1 MSAVLA
7 QITPPPTAEEDEIIV
22 IDDVDELV
30 DSTKCSCSAGDDN
43 PY

>member
-1 MSAVLA
+1 MSAVLV
-7 QITPPPTAEEDEIIV
+7 QIAPVPAVEDEEITI